1 MQIIKKVPVKQVL
14 TESSKASMQEQFDQR
29 KSQLDQECQ
38 QLSFEKRKIESKQNI
53 SREEVSKRF
62 QKEIDKRKEKIRWI
76 DYQLDQL
83 DVLPLG
89 SEITEDEV
97 ETIINV
103 EEGDNWEDVQNQG
116 AIIVQDG
123 KVIRIDR

>member
-14 TESSKASMQEQFDQR
+14 TESSKASMQEQFDQQ
-29 KSQLDQECQ
+29 KSQLDQESQ
-38 QLSFEKRKIESKQNI
+38 QLSFEKRKIETKPNI
-53 SREEVSKRF
+53 SREDVSKRF
-62 QKEIDKRKEKIRWI
+62 QREIDKRKEKIRWI
-76 DYQLDQL
+76 DYQLEQL
-83 DVLPLG
+83 NVLPLG

-97 ETIINV
+97 ETIVEV
-103 EEGDNWEDVQNQG
+103 EEGYIWADVNNPG

>member
-1 MQIIKKVPVKQVL
+1 MQIIKKVPVKRVL
-14 TESSKASMQEQFDQR
+14 TESSKASMQEQFEER

-38 QLSFEKRKIESKQNI
+38 QLSFERKKIEAKPNI
-53 SREEVSKRF
+53 SREDVSKRF
-62 QKEIDKRKEKIRWI
+62 QREIDKRKEKISWI
-76 DYQLDQL
+76 DYQLEQL

-89 SEITEDEV
+89 SEITDDEV
-97 ETIINV
+97 DTIV
-103 EEGDNWEDVQNQG
+103 QVQEGDLWEDVNRQG